1 MSEVI
6 CVSSELTSML
16 RREKEVVRI
25 WESIFKHPFVIEL
38 YSGSLPLDKFKYYV
52 KQDYNYLIGMMRAY
66 SLLAAKADYYVAK
79 KALEIAYSDATI
91 EMEAY
96 IRLLDELGMT
106 LDEVI
111 NTDSSPT
118 NEAYMNF
125 LINICSL
132 GTPLE
137 CLVSTLPCFWTYL
150 EIAEKHK
157 ELLRSN
163 KQGIYVKWC
172 KTYLSEDYKK
182 LLLELR
188 RLIDELWS
196 KEKGD
201 YRKLLKLFIKASKY
215 EWMFWDAAYRMESWP
230 I

>member
-6 CVSSELTSML
+6 CVGSELTSML
-16 RREKEVVRI
+16 RKEKEVVRI

-66 SLLAAKADYYVAK
+66 SLLAAKAGYYVAR

-111 NTDSSPT
+111 NTDPSPT

-163 KQGIYVKWC
+163 KQEIYVKWC
-172 KTYLSEDYKK
+172 KTYLSEDYRK

-188 RLIDELWS
+188 RLIDDLWS